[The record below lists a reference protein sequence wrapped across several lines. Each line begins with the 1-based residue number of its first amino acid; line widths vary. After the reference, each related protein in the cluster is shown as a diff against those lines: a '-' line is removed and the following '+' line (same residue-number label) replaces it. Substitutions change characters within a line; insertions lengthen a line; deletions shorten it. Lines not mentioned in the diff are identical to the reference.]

1 MVIDVEPVPP
11 VCTQCKKTCTL
22 FITLVA
28 GGKATTYSS
37 CAHCPSSIT
46 SPLAGS
52 LPSQILG
59 IKLDIPMPKI
69 QGSCPSCGFR
79 WEDFER
85 THRIGCPQCYEA
97 HTQELLPTLS
107 RIQPGISHAGRR
119 PQPSEIDLKNRLQK
133 AKVELAL
140 ALKNEDFE
148 TAAALRDQ
156 IAELD
161 TKVSVK

>member
-1 MVIDVEPVPP
+1 M
-11 VCTQCKKTCTL
+11 
-22 FITLVA
+22 
-28 GGKATTYSS
+28 TYSC
-37 CAHCPSSIT
+37 CAQCPSSIT
-46 SPLAGS
+46 SPLVGS

-69 QGSCPSCGFR
+69 PGSCPSCGFR

-107 RIQPGISHAGRR
+107 RIQPGIAHSGRR
-119 PQPSEIDLKNRLQK
+119 PQPSEIDLKQRLEK
-133 AKVELAL
+133 AKAELA
-140 ALKNEDFE
+140 AAIKNEDFE

-156 IAELD
+156 IAQLD

>member
-1 MVIDVEPVPP
+1 MEPVPQ
-11 VCTQCKKTCTL
+11 VCTECKKPCTL

-28 GGKATTYSS
+28 GGKAMTYSC
-37 CAHCPSSIT
+37 CAHCPSSMT

-79 WEDFER
+79 WADFER

-97 HTQELLPTLS
+97 HTQDLLPTLS
-107 RIQPGISHAGRR
+107 RIQPGISHSGRR
-119 PQPSEIDLKNRLQK
+119 PQPSEMDLKNRLQK
-133 AKVELAL
+133 AKDELAQ
-140 ALKNEDFE
+140 AVKNEEFE

-156 IAELD
+156 IAQLD
-161 TKVSVK
+161 TKVSAK

>member
-1 MVIDVEPVPP
+1 MEPVPP
-11 VCTQCKKTCTL
+11 VCTECKKPCTL

-28 GGKATTYSS
+28 GGKAMTYSC
-37 CAHCPSSIT
+37 CAHCPSSMT
-46 SPLAGS
+46 SPLSGS

-79 WEDFER
+79 WADFER

-97 HTQELLPTLS
+97 HTQDLLPTLS
-107 RIQPGISHAGRR
+107 RIQPGISHSGRR
-119 PQPSEIDLKNRLQK
+119 PQPSEMDLKNRLQK
-133 AKVELAL
+133 AKDELAQ
-140 ALKNEDFE
+140 AVKNEEFE

-156 IAELD
+156 IVQLD
-161 TKVSVK
+161 TKVSAK

>member
-1 MVIDVEPVPP
+1 MEPVPP
-11 VCTQCKKTCTL
+11 VCTECKKPCTL

-28 GGKATTYSS
+28 GGKAMTYSC
-37 CAHCPSSIT
+37 CAHCPSSMT

-79 WEDFER
+79 WADFER

-97 HTQELLPTLS
+97 HTQDLLPTLS
-107 RIQPGISHAGRR
+107 RIQPGISHSGRR
-119 PQPSEIDLKNRLQK
+119 PQPSEMDLKNRLQK
-133 AKVELAL
+133 AKDELAQ
-140 ALKNEDFE
+140 AVKNEEFE

-156 IAELD
+156 IAQLD
-161 TKVSVK
+161 TKVSAK

>member
-1 MVIDVEPVPP
+1 MEPVPP
-11 VCTQCKKTCTL
+11 VCTECKKPCTL

-28 GGKATTYSS
+28 GGKAMTYSC
-37 CAHCPSSIT
+37 CAHCPSSMT

-79 WEDFER
+79 WADFER
-85 THRIGCPQCYEA
+85 THRIGCPKCYEA
-97 HTQELLPTLS
+97 HTQDLLPTLS
-107 RIQPGISHAGRR
+107 RIQPGISHSGRR

-133 AKVELAL
+133 AKDELAQ
-140 ALKNEDFE
+140 AVKNEEFE

-156 IAELD
+156 IAQLD
-161 TKVSVK
+161 TKVSAK

>member
-1 MVIDVEPVPP
+1 M
-11 VCTQCKKTCTL
+11 
-22 FITLVA
+22 
-28 GGKATTYSS
+28 
-37 CAHCPSSIT
+37 
-46 SPLAGS
+46 AGS

-79 WEDFER
+79 WEDFAR
-85 THRIGCPQCYEA
+85 THRIGCPKCYEA
-97 HTQELLPTLS
+97 HTQDLLPTLS
-107 RIQPGISHAGRR
+107 RIQPGISHSGRR
-119 PQPSEIDLKNRLQK
+119 PQPSEMDLKNRLQK
-133 AKVELAL
+133 AKTELAL
-140 ALKNEDFE
+140 AVKNEDFE

>member
-1 MVIDVEPVPP
+1 
-11 VCTQCKKTCTL
+11 
-22 FITLVA
+22 
-28 GGKATTYSS
+28 
-37 CAHCPSSIT
+37 
-46 SPLAGS
+46 
-52 LPSQILG
+52 
-59 IKLDIPMPKI
+59 MPKI

-140 ALKNEDFE
+140 AVKNEDFE

>member
-1 MVIDVEPVPP
+1 MVLAVEPSPAI
-11 VCTQCKKTCTL
+11 CTQCKKTCTL

-28 GGKATTYSS
+28 GGKAVTYSS
-37 CAHCPSSIT
+37 CAHCPSPIN

-85 THRIGCPQCYEA
+85 THRIGCPQCYET

-107 RIQPGISHAGRR
+107 RIQPGISHSGRR
-119 PQPSEIDLKNRLQK
+119 PQPSEIDLKHRLQK
-133 AKVELAL
+133 AKAELAE
-140 ALKNEDFE
+140 AVKNEDFE

-156 IAELD
+156 IAELGI
-161 TKVSVK
+161 KVSVK

>member
-1 MVIDVEPVPP
+1 MEASPP
-11 VCTQCKKTCTL
+11 ICTQCKKPSTL

-28 GGKATTYSS
+28 GGKAMTYTC
-37 CAHCPSSIT
+37 CAHCPSAMT

-69 QGSCPSCGFR
+69 HGSCPSCGFR
-79 WEDFER
+79 WADFER

-97 HTQELLPTLS
+97 HTQDLLPTLS
-107 RIQPGISHAGRR
+107 RIQPGISHSGRR
-119 PQPSEIDLKNRLQK
+119 PQPSETDLKNRLQK
-133 AKVELAL
+133 AKTELAE
-140 ALKNEDFE
+140 AVKNEDFK

-156 IAELD
+156 IAELG

>member
-1 MVIDVEPVPP
+1 MEPVPP
-11 VCTQCKKTCTL
+11 VCTQCKKPCTL

-28 GGKATTYSS
+28 GGKAMTYSS

-46 SPLAGS
+46 SPSAGS

-79 WEDFER
+79 WEDFQR

-97 HTQELLPTLS
+97 HTQDLLPTLS
-107 RIQPGISHAGRR
+107 RIQPGISHSGRR
-119 PQPSEIDLKNRLQK
+119 PQPSETDLKNRLQK
-133 AKVELAL
+133 AKTELAE
-140 ALKNEDFE
+140 AIKNEDFE